1 MREKIAKKLYIQSFG
16 EEVANS
22 VSHGVMAVLMLLA
35 LPFSAVWA
43 FTHEA
48 HHPILASA
56 GVSVFVISIFSMFLC
71 STLYHAMQP
80 ESKHKAVFHIL
91 DHIMIYFAIA
101 GSYTPVAL
109 CVIGGWQGVL
119 IVVIQWLMV
128 LFGIFYKSLSKRS
141 IPSVSLTIYL
151 IMGWMIVIF
160 FPLFWNNGSTPLLA
174 LIGAGGIFYTIG
186 AWFYAKKGFRY
197 HHLVWHLL
205 INLAV
210 VCHFIGIVF
219 FLY

>member
-1 MREKIAKKLYIQSFG
+1 MKNKIKNLIYIPTFG

-22 VSHGVMAVLMLLA
+22 VSHGVMTVLMLVA

-43 FTHEA
+43 FLHNPSQPA
-48 HHPILASA
+48 LASA
-56 GVSVFVISIFSMFLC
+56 GVSVFVISIFLMFLC

-109 CVIGGWQGVL
+109 CVIGGRQGVL
-119 IVVIQWLMV
+119 IVVIQWVMV
-128 LFGIFYKSLSKRS
+128 LFGIFYKSLAKRS
-141 IPSVSLTIYL
+141 IPSISLTIYL

-160 FPLFWNNGSTPLLA
+160 FPLFWKQASTPLLA
-174 LIGAGGIFYTIG
+174 LIGAGGIFYTLG
-186 AWFYAKKGFRY
+186 AIFYAKKGFRY

-210 VCHFIGIVF
+210 ICHFVGIVF
-219 FLY
+219 FLN

>member
-1 MREKIAKKLYIQSFG
+1 MKEKIKKALYIPTFG

-22 VSHGVMAVLMLLA
+22 VSHGVMTVLMLVA

-43 FTHEA
+43 YLHNTS
-48 HHPILASA
+48 HPALASA
-56 GVSVFVISIFSMFLC
+56 GVAVFGISIFLMFLC
-71 STLYHAMQP
+71 STLYHSMAP

-91 DHIMIYFAIA
+91 DHIMIYLAIA

-119 IVVIQWLMV
+119 IVVIQWVMV
-128 LFGIFYKSLSKRS
+128 LSGIFYKSLSKRS
-141 IPSVSLTIYL
+141 IPSISLTIYL

-160 FPLFWNNGSTPLLA
+160 FPLFWKQASTPLLA
-174 LIGAGGIFYTIG
+174 LIGAGGIFYTLG
-186 AWFYAKKGFRY
+186 AFFYAKKRFRY

-210 VCHFIGIVF
+210 ICHFVGIVF
-219 FLY
+219 FLN